1 MVLVIAA
8 LATFMPCYV
17 LTVVLAPY
25 FKRYGQHPAIKA
37 FVEGITAAAI
47 GALSGA
53 VVVLATCS
61 LVDVP
66 TLVLAALTALAL

>member
-1 MVLVIAA
+1 MQA
-8 LATFMPCYV
+8 L
-17 LTVVLAPY
+17 Y
-25 FKRYGQHPAIKA
+25 FKRYGQHPAIRA

-47 GALSGA
+47 GAFSGA

-66 TLVLAALTALAL
+66 TLVLAAGLSVVFKMWRIKG